1 MSTIGFPRPDTSF
14 WRGRR
19 VLVTGAAGFIG
30 SNLVPVLRGTGCDL
44 TAVTHRDADLTDPA
58 QARALLELTRPH
70 LVFHLAGLVGGILA
84 NRDQPA
90 EFCHTNLMLGA
101 VVLHE
106 AWRAGVGKFVTLIG
120 GCSYPASAP
129 SPIGEEALWDGY
141 PQSESAPYSLAKR
154 MSVTLADSYRRQYG
168 FNAVVLV
175 PGNVYGPHDNF
186 DLTGSHV
193 IPALVRKFWEARQ
206 TGASVVAAW
215 GTGRPTRD
223 FVYIDDVCHVLRIA
237 AERYNSSDIL
247 NVSSGRPVSI
257 RAVTELVAELVGFEG
272 RVIWDAT
279 RPDGQLH
286 KGFDVT
292 RLREHLG
299 VECPTPLREGL
310 QRTIE
315 WFVEHQSTA
324 RGVIAPCA

>member
-1 MSTIGFPRPDTSF
+1 MSTAGFPLPDPNF

-19 VLVTGAAGFIG
+19 VLVTGAAGFVG
-30 SNLVPVLRGTGCDL
+30 SNLVPVLRTTGCEL
-44 TAVTHRDADLTDPA
+44 TEVTHRDADLADPA

-106 AWRAGVGKFVTLIG
+106 AWRAGASKFVTLIG
-120 GCSYPASAP
+120 GCSYPATAP
-129 SPIGEEALWDGY
+129 SPIKEDALWEGY
-141 PQSESAPYSLAKR
+141 PQPESAPYSLAKR
-154 MSVTLADSYRRQYG
+154 MSVTLAEAYRRQYG
-168 FNAVVLV
+168 FNAVVLA
-175 PGNVYGPHDNF
+175 PGNIYGPHDNF

-206 TGASVVAAW
+206 SGTSLVTAW
-215 GTGRPTRD
+215 GSGRPTRD
-223 FVYIDDVCHVLRIA
+223 FVYIEDVCHVVRLA
-237 AERYNSSDIL
+237 AERYDSSEIV
-247 NVSSGRPVSI
+247 NISSGRPVSI
-257 RAVTELVAELVGFEG
+257 RALTELVAELVGFDG
-272 RVIWDAT
+272 SVVWDTT
-279 RPDGQLH
+279 RPDGQLD

-292 RLREHLG
+292 RLRERLG
-299 VECPTPLREGL
+299 VECPTTLREGL

-315 WFVEHQSTA
+315 WFARHEVTA